1 MALHRFSGSMTADEF
16 CLALG
21 IERTT
26 LNQWLRPP
34 AGILHGV
41 PREPGRYT
49 RGDIL
54 VGLFY
59 VEIQNLLGDKSDKSA
74 LYTLDAAPRLRAMA
88 DAGKVP
94 ERIRLQIGDSPTTL
108 TIDVCPYQLLQ
119 HA

>member
-21 IERTT
+21 VERSS

-34 AGILHGV
+34 AGIFYGV

-59 VEIQNLLGDKSDKSA
+59 LELQNLLGVRSDKAA
-74 LYTLDAAPRLRAMA
+74 LYTIDAAPRLRAMA
-88 DAGKVP
+88 DSGKVP
-94 ERIRLQIGDSPTTL
+94 DRIQLQIGDSPTTL
-108 TIDVCPYQLLQ
+108 TIDVCPFPLLQ
-119 HA
+119 TA